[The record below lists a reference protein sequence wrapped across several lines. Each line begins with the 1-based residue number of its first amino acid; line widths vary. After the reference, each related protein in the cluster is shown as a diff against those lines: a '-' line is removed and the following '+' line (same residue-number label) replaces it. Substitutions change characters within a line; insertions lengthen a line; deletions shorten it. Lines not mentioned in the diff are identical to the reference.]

1 MMEMYLAYYGEF
13 LDRQDKSWRVEIRR
27 EWTGNGDAPADTAA
41 VELVLPGDSPLVLE
55 WMAKEKHE
63 PVQSSSAT
71 LKVVSESD
79 REFIG
84 LYTTKAASVR
94 LDVLVPELHGNK
106 YEWVVFWSGTLD
118 TELYEEPYSYG
129 SGYEVELTFT
139 DFGVLSRLNYNLSG
153 KKTFLEILDAGL
165 AASGIRFRG
174 DVWECIS
181 TSKNSAVIKLSDMSV
196 LSDNFYDEEGAP
208 MTFEKVFAA
217 ILQPLAL
224 RIIQREGYI
233 RVYDLA
239 WLYAQTADA
248 VEWFGTDA
256 RLSVD
261 KVYNNVNV
269 TYSPY
274 DGSKAMAVEISTKE
288 ELNWAMDDNVLVKMN
303 YSDQGN
309 YAIDG
314 FRMWYGSDLEGS
326 SALELSSGAQ
336 YMRIDPINS
345 GEEAAAVLWGMRRG
359 DVGMKEAGEAGSGT
373 QIVLVGSEPGFPDFI
388 DSDGS
393 LAQMG
398 APLSSGSVY
407 KSPRL
412 YLDIGGG
419 DLRINLDLLFDAR
432 YNPFEDAS
440 DGNEKGN
447 YNEMREKCNFG
458 CVPVILNFVAE
469 DGTVIGHYE
478 NYEMMGSD
486 GWGRRA
492 EFCHWVSG
500 AGTAGKAW
508 LMYYDPDN
516 RKDSSGFGG
525 WQTNRQ
531 SIGDYTGDLPR
542 SLTIKESGEYVDNPA
557 YHFSCPGYLELTI
570 LAGVFT
576 FSGGSDRE
584 VVNIHPKV
592 RWLAYKA
599 PEITIVDKYGK
610 EVESKDYEDQAH
622 LDPDAKEEL
631 NLDLICGSRGLP
643 NAKGRMYYKGE
654 VLQSAVRGGVSDS
667 PQRLLIGT
675 VYSQYAVGCTVLSGT
690 SLPLMN
696 LKPVSDAATPGKF
709 IMRSEVY
716 DVRAAESTIEIVELK
731 EENYTAVEYV

>member
-1 MMEMYLAYYGEF
+1 MEMYLAYYGEF
-13 LDRQDKSWRVEIRR
+13 LDRQDESWRVEIRR
-27 EWTGNGDAPADTAA
+27 TWTGEGDAPTDTEAK
-41 VELVLPGDSPLVLE
+41 ELAFPGDSPLVLE
-55 WMAKEKHE
+55 WMATEKHE
-63 PVQSSSAT
+63 SVQPSSAT
-71 LKVVSESD
+71 LKVISETD

-84 LYTTKAASVR
+84 LYTTRAASVR
-94 LDVLVPELHGNK
+94 LDVLVPELHGDK

-129 SGYEVELTFT
+129 SGYEVELTFA
-139 DFGVLSRLNYNLSG
+139 DFGVLSRLSYNLSG
-153 KKTFLEILDAGL
+153 KKTFLEILEAGL
-165 AASGIRFRG
+165 TASGIRFRG
-174 DVWECIS
+174 DVRECIS
-181 TSKNSAVIKLSDMSV
+181 TSRNSAVIKLSEMSV
-196 LSDNFYDEEGAP
+196 LSDNFYDEEGVP
-208 MTFEKVFAA
+208 MTFEEVFAA
-217 ILQPLAL
+217 ILRPLAL

-239 WLYAQTADA
+239 WLYAQTPDA

-274 DGSKAMAVEISTKE
+274 DGSKAMAVDIATRE
-288 ELNWAMDDNVLVKMN
+288 ELNWAMDDNVLVRMN

-314 FRMWYGSDLEGS
+314 FRMWYGPDLEGS
-326 SALELSSGAQ
+326 SALELSSSAQ

-345 GEEAAAVLWGMRRG
+345 GEETAAVLWGMRRG

-398 APLSSGSVY
+398 VPLSSGSVY

-412 YLDIGGG
+412 YLDNGGG
-419 DLRINLDLLFDAR
+419 DLRINLDLLFDVR

-440 DGNEKGN
+440 EGNEKGN

-478 NYEMMGSD
+478 NYEMVGSD

-492 EFCHWVSG
+492 ELCHWVSG

-542 SLTIKESGEYVDNPA
+542 SLTIKESGEYVGNPA
-557 YHFSCPGYLELTI
+557 YRFSRPGYLELTV

-576 FSGGSDRE
+576 FGGGTDRE
-584 VVNIHPKV
+584 IVNIHPKV

-622 LDPDAKEEL
+622 LDPNAKEEL
-631 NLDLICGSRGLP
+631 NLDLMCGSRGLP

-675 VYSQYAVGCTVLSGT
+675 VYSQYAVGCAVLSGT
-690 SLPLMN
+690 ALPLKG
-696 LKPVSDAATPGKF
+696 LKPVSDAATPGNF

-716 DVRAAESTIEIVELK
+716 DVRAAESSIEIVELK
-731 EENYTAVEYV
+731 EENYAAVEYV

>member
-1 MMEMYLAYYGEF
+1 M
-13 LDRQDKSWRVEIRR
+13 
-27 EWTGNGDAPADTAA
+27 
-41 VELVLPGDSPLVLE
+41 
-55 WMAKEKHE
+55 
-63 PVQSSSAT
+63 
-71 LKVVSESD
+71 
-79 REFIG
+79 
-84 LYTTKAASVR
+84 
-94 LDVLVPELHGNK
+94 
-106 YEWVVFWSGTLD
+106 
-118 TELYEEPYSYG
+118 
-129 SGYEVELTFT
+129 
-139 DFGVLSRLNYNLSG
+139 
-153 KKTFLEILDAGL
+153 

-181 TSKNSAVIKLSDMSV
+181 TTKNSAVIKLSDMSV

-239 WLYAQTADA
+239 WLYAQTPEI

-256 RLSVD
+256 YLSVD
-261 KVYNNVNV
+261 KVYNNVNM

-274 DGSKAMAVEISTKE
+274 DDSKAMMVDITTKE
-288 ELNWAMDDNVLVKMN
+288 NLNWSLDDNVLVKMN

-309 YAIDG
+309 YAING
-314 FRMWYGSDLEGS
+314 FRMWYGPDLEGAS
-326 SALELSSGAQ
+326 VLELSASVQ

-345 GEEAAAVLWGMRRG
+345 GEETAAVLWGMRRG
-359 DVGMKEAGEAGSGT
+359 DVGMKEAGEPGSGT

-388 DSDGS
+388 DSDGL

-398 APLSSGSVY
+398 APLSSGNVY

-412 YLDIGGG
+412 YLDNGGG
-419 DLRINLDLLFDAR
+419 DLRINLDLLFDVR

-440 DGNEKGN
+440 DGNEEGN

-458 CVPVILNFVAE
+458 CVPIILNFIAE
-469 DGTVIGHYE
+469 NGTVIGHYE
-478 NYEMMGSD
+478 NYEMMGSN
-486 GWGRRA
+486 GWGRRT

-557 YHFSCPGYLELTI
+557 YHF
-570 LAGVFT
+570 
-576 FSGGSDRE
+576 
-584 VVNIHPKV
+584 
-592 RWLAYKA
+592 
-599 PEITIVDKYGK
+599 
-610 EVESKDYEDQAH
+610 
-622 LDPDAKEEL
+622 
-631 NLDLICGSRGLP
+631 
-643 NAKGRMYYKGE
+643 
-654 VLQSAVRGGVSDS
+654 
-667 PQRLLIGT
+667 
-675 VYSQYAVGCTVLSGT
+675 
-690 SLPLMN
+690 
-696 LKPVSDAATPGKF
+696 PVQDTW
-709 IMRSEVY
+709 
-716 DVRAAESTIEIVELK
+716 
-731 EENYTAVEYV
+731 N

>member
-1 MMEMYLAYYGEF
+1 MEVYLAYYGEF
-13 LDRQDKSWRVEIRR
+13 LDRQDEAWRVEIRR
-27 EWTGNGDAPADTAA
+27 EWIGEGNAPADTAA
-41 VELVLPGDSPLVLE
+41 VELVFPGDSPLVLE
-55 WMAKEKHE
+55 WTAAEKHE

-71 LKVVSESD
+71 LKVISETD

-94 LDVLVPELHGNK
+94 LDVLVPELHGDK

-129 SGYEVELTFT
+129 SGYEVELTFA
-139 DFGVLSRLNYNLSG
+139 DFGVLSRLSYNLSG
-153 KKTFLEILDAGL
+153 KKTFLEILEAGL
-165 AASGIRFRG
+165 TASGIRFRG

-181 TSKNSAVIKLSDMSV
+181 TSRNSKVIKLSEMSV
-196 LSDNFYDEEGAP
+196 LSDNFYDEEGVP
-208 MTFEKVFAA
+208 MTFEEVFAA

-233 RVYDLA
+233 RVYDLS
-239 WLYAQTADA
+239 WLYAQTPDA

-256 RLSVD
+256 CLSVD

-274 DGSKAMAVEISTKE
+274 DGSKAMAVEISTRE
-288 ELNWAMDDNVLVKMN
+288 DLSWTLDDNVLVRMN

-314 FRMWYGSDLEGS
+314 FRMWYGPDLEGS

-388 DSDGS
+388 DSDGQ

-412 YLDIGGG
+412 YLDTGGE
-419 DLRINLDLLFDAR
+419 DLRINLDLLFDVR

-458 CVPVILNFVAE
+458 CVPIILNFVAE

-478 NYEMMGSD
+478 NYKMMGSD

-492 EFCHWVSG
+492 ELCHWVSG

-542 SLTIKESGEYVDNPA
+542 SLTIKEPGEYVDNPA
-557 YHFSCPGYLELTI
+557 YRFSRPGYLELTV

-576 FSGGSDRE
+576 FGGGTGRE
-584 VVNIHPKV
+584 IVNIHPKV

-599 PEITIVDKYGK
+599 PEITIVDQYGK

-622 LDPDAKEEL
+622 LDPDAREEL
-631 NLDLICGSRGLP
+631 NLNLICGSRGLP

-654 VLQSAVRGGVSDS
+654 VLQSAARGGVSDS

-675 VYSQYAVGCTVLSGT
+675 IYSQYAVGCTVLSGT
-690 SLPLMN
+690 ALPLRG
-696 LKPVSDAATPGKF
+696 LKPVSDTATPGNF
-709 IMRSEVY
+709 IMRLEVY
-716 DVRAAESTIEIVELK
+716 DVRAAESSIEIVELK

>member
-41 VELVLPGDSPLVLE
+41 VELVFPGDSPLVLE

-239 WLYAQTADA
+239 WLYAQTPEI

-256 RLSVD
+256 YLSVD
-261 KVYNNVNV
+261 KVYNNVNM

-274 DGSKAMAVEISTKE
+274 DDSKAMAVDIATRE
-288 ELNWAMDDNVLVKMN
+288 ELNWAMDDNVLVRMN

-314 FRMWYGSDLEGS
+314 FRMWYGPDLEGS
-326 SALELSSGAQ
+326 SALELSSNAQ

-388 DSDGS
+388 DSDGL

-412 YLDIGGG
+412 YLDTGGG
-419 DLRINLDLLFDAR
+419 NLRINMDLLFDVR

-458 CVPVILNFVAE
+458 CVPIILNFIAE

-478 NYEMMGSD
+478 NDEMMGSD

-492 EFCHWVSG
+492 ELCRWASG

-557 YHFSCPGYLELTI
+557 YYFFCPGYLELTI

-584 VVNIHPKV
+584 IVNIHPKV

-631 NLDLICGSRGLP
+631 SLDLICGSRGLP

-690 SLPLMN
+690 SLPLMS

-716 DVRAAESTIEIVELK
+716 DVRAAESDIEIVELK

>member
-1 MMEMYLAYYGEF
+1 MEMYLAYFGEF
-13 LDRQDKSWRVEIRR
+13 LDRQGESWRIEIRR
-27 EWTGNGDAPADTAA
+27 TWTGEGDAPADTEAK
-41 VELVLPGDSPLVLE
+41 ELVFSADSPLVLE
-55 WMAKEKHE
+55 WTATEKYE
-63 PVQSSSAT
+63 PVQGSSAT
-71 LKVVSESD
+71 LRVVSETD

-84 LYTTKAASVR
+84 LYTVKTASVR
-94 LDVLVPELHGNK
+94 LDVLVPEWHGNR
-106 YEWVVFWSGTLD
+106 YDWVFFWSGTLD

-129 SGYEVELTFT
+129 SGYEVELTFA
-139 DFGVLSRLNYNLSG
+139 DFGVLGRLNYNLTG
-153 KKTFLEILDAGL
+153 MRTFLEIIQAGL
-165 AASGIRFRG
+165 AASGMSYRSI
-174 DVWECIS
+174 WEQGS
-181 TSKNSAVIKLSDMSV
+181 TTKNSAVINLSDLSV
-196 LSDNFYDEEGAP
+196 LSDNFYDEEGVP
-208 MTFEKVFAA
+208 MTFEEVFAA
-217 ILQPLAL
+217 ILQPMGL

-233 RVYDLA
+233 YVYDLA
-239 WLYAQTADA
+239 KLYSQPAVA

-256 RLSVD
+256 CLSVD

-288 ELNWAMDDNVLVKMN
+288 DLNWALDDSVLVRMN

-314 FRMWYGSDLEGS
+314 FRMWYGPDLEGS
-326 SALELSSGAQ
+326 SALELSSNAQ

-345 GEEAAAVLWGMRRG
+345 GEETAAVLWGMRRG
-359 DVGMKEAGEAGSGT
+359 NVGMKEAGEAGSGT

-398 APLSSGSVY
+398 VPLSSGSVY

-412 YLDIGGG
+412 YLDNGGG
-419 DLRINLDLLFDAR
+419 DLRINLDLLFDVR

-478 NYEMMGSD
+478 NYEMVGSD

-492 EFCHWVSG
+492 ELCHWVSG

-531 SIGDYTGDLPR
+531 SIGDYIGDLPR

-557 YHFSCPGYLELTI
+557 YRFSRPGYLELTV

-576 FSGGSDRE
+576 FGGGTDRE
-584 VVNIHPKV
+584 IVNIHPKV

-610 EVESKDYEDQAH
+610 EVESEDYEDQAH
-622 LDPDAKEEL
+622 LDLDAREEL

-643 NAKGRMYYKGE
+643 NAKGKIYYGGE
-654 VLQSAVRGGVSDS
+654 VLQNVSRGGITDS

-675 VYSQYAVGCTVLSGT
+675 IYSQYAVGCAVLSGT
-690 SLPLMN
+690 ALPLPG
-696 LKPVSDAATPGKF
+696 LRPLSDAATPGNF

-716 DVRAAESTIEIVELK
+716 DVRAAESNIEIVELK
-731 EENYTAVEYV
+731 EENYKGVEYA

>member
-1 MMEMYLAYYGEF
+1 MMETYLAYYGEF
-13 LDRQDKSWRVEIRR
+13 LDRQDASWRVEIRR
-27 EWTGNGDAPADTAA
+27 EWSGEGDAPADTAA
-41 VELVLPGDSPLVLE
+41 VELVFPGDSPLILE
-55 WMAKEKHE
+55 WTATEKHE

-71 LKVVSESD
+71 LRVISETD

-94 LDVLVPELHGNK
+94 LDVLVPELHGDK

-129 SGYEVELTFT
+129 SGYEVELTFA
-139 DFGVLSRLNYNLSG
+139 DFGVLSRLSYNLSG
-153 KKTFLEILDAGL
+153 KKTFLEILEAGL
-165 AASGIRFRG
+165 TASGIRFRG
-174 DVWECIS
+174 DVRECIS
-181 TSKNSAVIKLSDMSV
+181 TSRNSAVIKLSEMSV
-196 LSDNFYDEEGAP
+196 LSDNFYDEEGVP
-208 MTFEKVFAA
+208 MTFEEVFAA

-239 WLYAQTADA
+239 WLYAQTPDV

-274 DGSKAMAVEISTKE
+274 DGSKAMAVEITTKE
-288 ELNWAMDDNVLVKMN
+288 ELNWAMDDNVLVRMN

-314 FRMWYGSDLEGS
+314 FRMWYGPDLEGS

-345 GEEAAAVLWGMRRG
+345 GEETAAVLWGMRRG

-393 LAQMG
+393 LVQMG
-398 APLSSGSVY
+398 VPLSSGSVY

-412 YLDIGGG
+412 YLDNGGG
-419 DLRINLDLLFDAR
+419 NLRINLDLLFDVR

-440 DGNEKGN
+440 EGNEKGN

-458 CVPVILNFVAE
+458 CVPVILNFIAE

-542 SLTIKESGEYVDNPA
+542 SLTIKEPGEYVDNPA
-557 YHFSCPGYLELTI
+557 YRFSRPGYLELTV

-576 FSGGSDRE
+576 FRGGTGRGI
-584 VVNIHPKV
+584 VNIHPKV

-675 VYSQYAVGCTVLSGT
+675 IYSQYAVGCTVLSGT
-690 SLPLMN
+690 ALPLKGLN
-696 LKPVSDAATPGKF
+696 PVSDAATPGNF

-716 DVRAAESTIEIVELK
+716 DVRAAESSIEIVELK

>member
-1 MMEMYLAYYGEF
+1 MEMYLAYYGEF
-13 LDRQDKSWRVEIRR
+13 LDRQDESWRVEIRR
-27 EWTGNGDAPADTAA
+27 TWTGEGDAPTDTEAK
-41 VELVLPGDSPLVLE
+41 ELAFPGDSPLVLE
-55 WMAKEKHE
+55 WTATEKYE
-63 PVQSSSAT
+63 SVQGSSAT
-71 LKVVSESD
+71 LRVISETD

-84 LYTTKAASVR
+84 LYTVKAASVR
-94 LDVLVPELHGNK
+94 LDVLVPELHGDK

-129 SGYEVELTFT
+129 SGYEVELTFA
-139 DFGVLSRLNYNLSG
+139 DFGVLSRLSYNLSG
-153 KKTFLEILDAGL
+153 KKTFLEILEAGL
-165 AASGIRFRG
+165 TASGIRFRG

-181 TSKNSAVIKLSDMSV
+181 TSRNSKVIKLSEMSV
-196 LSDNFYDEEGAP
+196 LSDNFYDEEGVP
-208 MTFEKVFAA
+208 MTFEEVFAA
-217 ILQPLAL
+217 ILQPLVL

-239 WLYAQTADA
+239 WLYAQTPDA

-256 RLSVD
+256 YLSVD

-288 ELNWAMDDNVLVKMN
+288 DLSWGLDDSVLVRMN

-314 FRMWYGSDLEGS
+314 FRMWYGPDLEGS
-326 SALELSSGAQ
+326 SALELSSNAQ

-345 GEEAAAVLWGMRRG
+345 GEETAAVLWGMRRG

-388 DSDGS
+388 DSDGL

-398 APLSSGSVY
+398 VPLSSGSVY

-412 YLDIGGG
+412 YLDNGGG
-419 DLRINLDLLFDAR
+419 DLRINLDLLFDVR

-458 CVPVILNFVAE
+458 CVPVILNFIAE

-500 AGTAGKAW
+500 AGMAGKAW

-557 YHFSCPGYLELTI
+557 YRFSRPGYLELTV

-576 FSGGSDRE
+576 FRGGTDRGI
-584 VVNIHPKV
+584 VNIHPKV

-622 LDPDAKEEL
+622 LDLDAKEEL

-654 VLQSAVRGGVSDS
+654 VLQSAARGGVSDS

-675 VYSQYAVGCTVLSGT
+675 IYSQYAVGCTVLSGT
-690 SLPLMN
+690 TLPLKG
-696 LKPVSDAATPGKF
+696 LKPVSDTATPGNF

-716 DVRAAESTIEIVELK
+716 DVRAAESSIEIVELK

>member
-1 MMEMYLAYYGEF
+1 MEMYLAYYGEF

-41 VELVLPGDSPLVLE
+41 VELVFPGDSPLVLE

-181 TSKNSAVIKLSDMSV
+181 TYKNSAVIKLSDMSV
-196 LSDNFYDEEGAP
+196 LSDNFYDEEGVP
-208 MTFEKVFAA
+208 MTFEEVFAA

-557 YHFSCPGYLELTI
+557 YRFSCPGYLELTI

-576 FSGGSDRE
+576 FSGGSDRG

-631 NLDLICGSRGLP
+631 NLDLICCSRGLP

-690 SLPLMN
+690 ALPLMS